1 MRISSRAA
9 RLIRAGV
16 RQARADHALIVAAV
30 VLNRP
35 IGHDSFAETFGR
47 FAKTVG
53 PTMSRRDAGSP
64 LTHVAY
70 IETFSRL
77 ADRRR
82 ARATRPRTSRAFQ
95 SSEQFQ
101 FDAGD
106 VR

>member
-30 VLNRP
+30 ALNRP
-35 IGHDSFAETFGR
+35 VGFDYLDETFG
-47 FAKTVG
+47 
-53 PTMSRRDAGSP
+53 PTISRRDAGSP
-64 LTHVAY
+64 LTHIAY
-70 IETFSRL
+70 IETFSRI

-82 ARATRPRTSRAFQ
+82 ARATRPRTYRAFP